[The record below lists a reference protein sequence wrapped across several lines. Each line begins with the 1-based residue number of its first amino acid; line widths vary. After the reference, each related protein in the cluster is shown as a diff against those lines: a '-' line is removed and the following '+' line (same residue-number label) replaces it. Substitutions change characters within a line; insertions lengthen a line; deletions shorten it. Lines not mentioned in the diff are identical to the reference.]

1 MNATPV
7 TFDGPLFSGI
17 TILAQVV
24 ESGSF
29 VRAADVLGLSSSGV
43 SRAVSRLEARM
54 GVRLI
59 ERTTRALTL
68 TDEGQQLYEQV
79 RPHLTGVSEA
89 VALASGAA
97 HAVRG
102 KLRVNIDAFFARIFL
117 ASRLAEFLDRYP
129 DLSVEL
135 ITKDSVGDVVADRFD
150 LAVRFVE
157 PAPTSSLIAKRLA
170 ETRILTVASPGYI
183 ARHGRPKHPKDVV
196 QHQRILFP
204 DPLTSRPFEWEFRRG
219 RELLEIPVAG
229 HLTVSDAGTM
239 LDACIAGA
247 GIAQILELGTE
258 DLIRKKQLVNLF
270 PDWSGERWPLYA
282 FYPSR
287 RFLPAKLKA
296 FLDFCSANIAAS
308 GAAQAR

>member
-1 MNATPV
+1 MKAASTA
-7 TFDGPLFSGI
+7 FDGPLFSGI
-17 TILAQVV
+17 TVLAQVV

-29 VRAADVLGLSSSGV
+29 VRAADALGLSSSGV

-54 GVRLI
+54 SVRLI

-68 TDEGQQLYEQV
+68 TSEGQQLYDQV

-102 KLRVNIDAFFARIFL
+102 RLRVNIDPFFARIAL
-117 ASRLAEFLDRYP
+117 AARLTEFLDRFP

-135 ITKDSVGDVVADRFD
+135 ITKDSVGDLVADRFD
-150 LAVRFVE
+150 LAVRFVD
-157 PAPTSSLIAKRLA
+157 PPVSSLVAKRLT

-196 QHQRILFP
+196 EHQRILFP
-204 DPLTSRPFEWEFRRG
+204 NPLTSQPFEWEFRRG
-219 RELLEIPVAG
+219 RELVEIPVAG
-229 HLTVSDAGTM
+229 HLLVSDAGTM

-247 GIAQILELGTE
+247 GIAQTLELGTE
-258 DLIRKKQLVNLF
+258 HLIRGKQLVNLF
-270 PDWSGERWPLYA
+270 PDWSGERFPLYA
-282 FYPSR
+282 MYPRR
-287 RFLPAKLKA
+287 RFVPAKLHA
-296 FLDFCSANIAAS
+296 FMEFCSAGIAS
-308 GAAQAR
+308 AAGPR